1 MVIFGYEEQVGEF
14 FVPNGTSPDLIKK
27 MKTKEYPNDIYV
39 NGCFQEDTGLVCS
52 VYQCDSYSNLLWL
65 NDIPFTEKL
74 VSNINED
81 EFYFYLI
88 VPFGTSNGFLGI
100 SGDNANRTQ
109 TQINWPFTNSIS
121 QRVIDDVNEGK
132 CKIIIDQ
139 WSEGHPFDENWMI
152 ALHKLLDSVG
162 IPRNS
167 VHYLTQNNR
176 FISDYNN
183 SFSGDKIKVNQL
195 DYCEI
200 DIFEEYEKSFDCE
213 IDFDKKRTKHF
224 MSFNRNEKPHRTKF
238 INFLEDEKLLD
249 EGYVSYQ
256 PKELYLDTNFKK
268 PSESEDSTGFDSVS
282 NSQWFN
288 SGNEYYVDSYFNI
301 VTETFFEEP
310 TLRFSEK
317 IYKPIIYRQPFILYS
332 TPFSLRQLRSVGY
345 KTFGDFIDESYD
357 EIQAH
362 EKRLDALNEEVKR
375 LCSLSLDELHNQY
388 VKMKD
393 ILDSNFENF
402 INVLKRTD
410 INL

>member
-1 MVIFGYEEQVGEF
+1 MVIFGYEEQVGDF

-52 VYQCDSYSNLLWL
+52 VYQCDSYTNLLWL
-65 NDIPFTEKL
+65 NNIPFTEKL

-81 EFYFYLI
+81 EFYFYLV

-100 SGDNANRTQ
+100 SGKNANRTQ

-139 WSEGHPFDENWMI
+139 WSEGHPFDEEWMV

-167 VHYLTQNNR
+167 VHYLTQNHI

-282 NSQWFN
+282 NSQWFK

-310 TLRFSEK
+310 ALRFSEK

-357 EIQAH
+357 EIQDH

>member
-27 MKTKEYPNDIYV
+27 MKTKKYPNDIYV

-100 SGDNANRTQ
+100 SGDNANKTQ

-162 IPRNS
+162 ISRNS

-288 SGNEYYVDSYFNI
+288 SGNEYYIDSYFNI

-310 TLRFSEK
+310 ALRFSEK

-357 EIQAH
+357 EIQDH

>member
-1 MVIFGYEEQVGEF
+1 MY
-14 FVPNGTSPDLIKK
+14 
-27 MKTKEYPNDIYV
+27 
-39 NGCFQEDTGLVCS
+39 
-52 VYQCDSYSNLLWL
+52 
-65 NDIPFTEKL
+65 
-74 VSNINED
+74 
-81 EFYFYLI
+81 
-88 VPFGTSNGFLGI
+88 
-100 SGDNANRTQ
+100 
-109 TQINWPFTNSIS
+109 
-121 QRVIDDVNEGK
+121 
-132 CKIIIDQ
+132 
-139 WSEGHPFDENWMI
+139 
-152 ALHKLLDSVG
+152 
-162 IPRNS
+162 
-167 VHYLTQNNR
+167 
-176 FISDYNN
+176 
-183 SFSGDKIKVNQL
+183 
-195 DYCEI
+195 
-200 DIFEEYEKSFDCE
+200 
-213 IDFDKKRTKHF
+213 
-224 MSFNRNEKPHRTKF
+224 FNRNEKPHRTKF

-288 SGNEYYVDSYFNI
+288 SGNEYYIDSYFNI

-310 TLRFSEK
+310 ALRFSEK

-357 EIQAH
+357 EIQDH